1 MQENDKEE
9 QIESKKRNCNS
20 RSNQFEVNVRQ
31 LDSCEVKG
39 LLLTRHVSDKVLS
52 KIGTGRCLKLQA
64 RRNVILVWRR
74 RLDIAPAAILVRLS
88 RALRLLLLLLLR
100 NGLLLRDLLLES
112 VRYVHWKRLNTMG
125 LVVRRRRTVDRQLW
139 IWRNKVS
146 ETHLKSFLLSY
157 L

>member
-125 LVVRRRRTVDRQLW
+125 LVVRRRRTIDRQLW